1 MKISRRDFL
10 RASAA
15 IIAAPGLR
23 PTPARALEQALAGQ
37 GNQPVIWLQGQYCT
51 GDSVSLLNSIH
62 YATVDQVL
70 LNTIDLK
77 YHATTM
83 AAAGDLAVSAAEGAR
98 AAGGY
103 VLIVEGAIPTGAN
116 GTYCMVWEGMTMQ
129 NALLTYAPN
138 AAYILAVGTCA
149 AYGGIPAAAPNPT
162 GAKSVSGILG
172 PSSKI
177 INIPGCPAHP
187 DWIIGTVAHILANGQ
202 APPLDADRRPILF
215 FGTRIHDLCHER
227 REHCGQQQMAGQLG
241 EPGCLMG
248 LGCKGPQ
255 THADCFSRR
264 NNAAAAGRFGV
275 NWCIG
280 AGSPCIG
287 CVEPSFPDGMSPF
300 LTGA

>member
-1 MKISRRDFL
+1 MKFSRRDFL

-23 PTPARALEQALAGQ
+23 PTSAVALQQALAGQ
-37 GNQPVIWLQGQYCT
+37 GNQPVVWLQGQYCT

-62 YATVDQVL
+62 YATVDQLL

-83 AAAGDLAVSAAEGAR
+83 AAAGSLAVSAAEAAR
-98 AAGGY
+98 MAGGY
-103 VLIVEGAIPTGAN
+103 VLIVEGAIPIGEN
-116 GTYCMVWEGMTMQ
+116 GTYCMIWEGMTMQ
-129 NALLTYAPN
+129 NALLTYSPN
-138 AAYILAVGTCA
+138 AAYVLAVGTCA
-149 AYGGIPAAAPNPT
+149 SYGGIPAAAPNPT
-162 GAKSVSGILG
+162 GATSVSGILG
-172 PSSKI
+172 ASNKI

-187 DWIIGTVAHILANGQ
+187 DWIVGTVAYILANGQ
-202 APPLDADRRPILF
+202 APPLDASRRPTEF
-215 FGTRIHDLCHER
+215 YGTLIHDQCHER
-227 REHCGQQQMAGQLG
+227 REFCGQQHVAGQLS
-241 EPGCLMG
+241 ESGCLMG

-264 NNAAAAGRFGV
+264 NNSAAAGRNGV

-300 LTGA
+300 LTGS